1 MKFTAVIAFIVGAV
15 TGYAQ
20 PANDAAAIC
29 TKACQAAPTEQRETC
44 LRVCTQFAEQSAGFG
59 SATAAS
65 PSSSAAKNMPTVSVK
80 NSESPAATSSAAA
93 SGKEKM
99 RGEDNDEDHE
109 MDSQSMSAS
118 HMSSGTQALH
128 VGVGALVAA
137 LSAAAFF

>member
-1 MKFTAVIAFIVGAV
+1 MKFTTVIAFIVGAV

-20 PANDAAAIC
+20 PANDAQAIC
-29 TKACQAAPTEQRETC
+29 TKACQAAPSEQRETC

-65 PSSSAAKNMPTVSVK
+65 PSSSAKNMPTVSVK
-80 NSESPAATSSAAA
+80 NSESPAATNSAAA
-93 SGKEKM
+93 SGKDKM

-109 MDSQSMSAS
+109 MDSMSMSAS
-118 HMSSGTQALH
+118 HMSSGAQALH
-128 VGVGALVAA
+128 AGVGALVAA